1 MPPFTQDSGPHAI
14 PKVFNLGNEKPVTV
28 PAYGRQVQSIATNA
42 QSFGENTIA
51 NIVIDTS
58 TPGSFLDPMQ
68 SLLEFDVTFTN
79 NNPHIDYL
87 NFGAAGAASLIQ
99 EYRIYCQGTPI
110 VEILDYN
117 LAFETWMKLNNS
129 QQQEFKMYMENSW
142 RAPVASDESDLNFV
156 KPPMVDLN
164 GVVMWPTT
172 VNQFADSNTHAK
184 KSIGHYYS
192 VTDAGP
198 GWTAGVAAAVGPPVV
213 AQADPYTGG
222 ADIFENKE
230 GVNYNTTAGNNYY
243 LGTGMAKAPRQGII
257 PIGAVNGGVTAKV
270 STTATI
276 SSWDGPFNYSHN
288 YNPTD
293 PNQSYTHAPGTIN
306 SWTWTNR
313 IDNTYVTWPSTLRPE
328 KKGVNLGIQ
337 MQEQAIKNYRLED
350 YMMYLSNVKNI
361 PVGISPA
368 KSFIKNESEILT
380 QPTGTAALNETDI
393 ANWNLDVTTNTQT
406 DTISKSEYAGKFSY
420 HVCLPFFDGL
430 LGMGAE
436 KQFPTMLIAP
446 GSMYIQIRFAKM
458 TQAVQV
464 TMDPCRRIFGT
475 YRDYVPNV
483 GLKTYYQTEY
493 YGRYLLPDRVS
504 LSNHNITT
512 AKTTWMAYTSHAAR
526 GTDFAWNG
534 MLNLFTPAEATR
546 QNDDAAPATVQAT
559 ANAGNALRNN
569 IFWNNY
575 TGAALFDVKAFGD
588 NLAQQPCPN
597 GQGFNEGLSTGLPKP
612 QYVPVA
618 TPWIYSGN
626 LFHTNTQ
633 GTAPT
638 YVNETN
644 VCYGTYL
651 PYSTA
656 QVRRSNSTAIYGNM
670 TPTNINTTPTYVI
683 QNLRY
688 TGYQTVLSNEIT
700 SAIVRSAARE
710 DVSLQAQT
718 WKTYRTICAASSSQT
733 IILPIKIASANSLHC
748 IFQNQTMYESLNYNS
763 LTGNCPLTSFQWN
776 IDATKFVGSDTAP
789 TLTGVSTT
797 GTPFSIQLRLG
808 NELLPIQPIT
818 TVPQLVSELERS
830 IHCKGNMAHSVQARA
845 ITRGSTTTFG
855 CLYNHD
861 FLTPFVPVAAL
872 DDQTITD
879 NPTFMDYLGIAG
891 NSYETFRQRGKY
903 GTGLFIPPE
912 SDFILGFDLDTFPG
926 NSDTARSGR
935 YLGNAPL
942 TLQMSGANGIGTSSL
957 SNSSSSDS
965 WACIAIVL
973 CDIRFSIG
981 AGGSIQAY
989 Y

>member
-1 MPPFTQDSGPHAI
+1 
-14 PKVFNLGNEKPVTV
+14 
-28 PAYGRQVQSIATNA
+28 
-42 QSFGENTIA
+42 
-51 NIVIDTS
+51 
-58 TPGSFLDPMQ
+58 
-68 SLLEFDVTFTN
+68 
-79 NNPHIDYL
+79 
-87 NFGAAGAASLIQ
+87 
-99 EYRIYCQGTPI
+99 
-110 VEILDYN
+110 
-117 LAFETWMKLNNS
+117 
-129 QQQEFKMYMENSW
+129 
-142 RAPVASDESDLNFV
+142 
-156 KPPMVDLN
+156 
-164 GVVMWPTT
+164 
-172 VNQFADSNTHAK
+172 
-184 KSIGHYYS
+184 
-192 VTDAGP
+192 
-198 GWTAGVAAAVGPPVV
+198 
-213 AQADPYTGG
+213 
-222 ADIFENKE
+222 
-230 GVNYNTTAGNNYY
+230 
-243 LGTGMAKAPRQGII
+243 
-257 PIGAVNGGVTAKV
+257 
-270 STTATI
+270 
-276 SSWDGPFNYSHN
+276 
-288 YNPTD
+288 
-293 PNQSYTHAPGTIN
+293 
-306 SWTWTNR
+306 
-313 IDNTYVTWPSTLRPE
+313 
-328 KKGVNLGIQ
+328 

-361 PVGISPA
+361 PVGISPS
-368 KSFIKNESEILT
+368 KSFIKDEAKILT
-380 QPTGTAALNETDI
+380 QPTGTVALNETDL
-393 ANWNLDVTTNTQT
+393 ANWNLDVTTNTET
-406 DTISKSEYAGKFSY
+406 DTVSKSEYAGKFSY
-420 HVCLPFFDGL
+420 KVCMPFFDGI

-458 TQAVQV
+458 AQAVQV

-475 YRDYVPNV
+475 HRDYVPNV

-493 YGRYLLPDRVS
+493 YAQYLLPDRVS
-504 LSNHNITT
+504 LAPANAAAVLGVLAPSTT
-512 AKTTWMAYTSHAAR
+512 ISKSTWMALTPHAAK
-526 GTDFAWNG
+526 GTDFAWG
-534 MLNLFTPAEATR
+534 GIVQLFPPTSATDP
-546 QNDDAAPATVQAT
+546 NDIGGINVPTAT
-559 ANAGNALRNN
+559 ALSGNALRNN
-569 IFWNNY
+569 IYWNHY
-575 TGAALFDVKAFGD
+575 KGAALMEVAALGSNVDQRPV
-588 NLAQQPCPN
+588 PN

-612 QYVPVA
+612 QYVPIKS
-618 TPWIYSGN
+618 PWTFSGN
-626 LFHTNTQ
+626 LFHTNAY
-633 GTAPT
+633 GVPPT

-651 PYSTA
+651 PCSTA
-656 QVRRSNSTAIYGNM
+656 QVRRTNASAYPGNM
-670 TPTNINTTPTYVI
+670 STQPVNIDKTPTYVI

-710 DVSLQAQT
+710 DVSIQGQT
-718 WKTYRTICAASSSQT
+718 WKTYRTICASSNSQT
-733 IILPIKIASANSLHC
+733 IILPIKIASANSIHC

-763 LTGNCPLTSFQWN
+763 LTGNCPLVNFQWN
-776 IDATKFVGSDTAP
+776 IDTTKFVGSDTAP
-789 TLTGVSTT
+789 TLTGVATT

-830 IHCKGNMAHSVQARA
+830 IHCKGNMGHSVQARA

-879 NPTFMDYLGIAG
+879 NPTFIDYLDVAG

-957 SNSSSSDS
+957 SNSTSSDS